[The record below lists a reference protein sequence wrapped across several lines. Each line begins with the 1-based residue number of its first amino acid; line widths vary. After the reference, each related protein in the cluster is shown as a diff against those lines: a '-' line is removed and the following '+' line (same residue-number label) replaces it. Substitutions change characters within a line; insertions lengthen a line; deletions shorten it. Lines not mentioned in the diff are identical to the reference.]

1 MTVRTPTV
9 WEARDASSSVVVGV
23 VNYRATEAGEL
34 RVTEATEGREL
45 ELAVFSLKETTAWS
59 ES

>member
-9 WEARDASSSVVVGV
+9 WVANDGSSSVVVGT
-23 VNYRATEAGEL
+23 VNYRATEASEL
-34 RVTEATEGREL
+34 RVTEASEAREL
-45 ELAVFSLKETTAWS
+45 ELAIFSLKETTSWS

>member
-9 WEARDASSSVVVGV
+9 WEAADGSSSVVVGV

-34 RVTEATEGREL
+34 RVTEATEARAT
-45 ELAVFSLKETTAWS
+45 ELAVFSLKESTVWS